1 MVCDKSESVEERF
14 FVVLVRQRRAVVDF
28 FRTFGDDLHFYL
40 LDGQPTQL
48 DRYSVIM
55 NYGFSVGIGDE
66 DIVNRVFN
74 AACVDDSRC
83 DDDLD
88 IVDGEKSSLACFV
101 ETLVCIAAV

>member
-1 MVCDKSESVEERF
+1 MIVA
-14 FVVLVRQRRAVVDF
+14 LVRQRRAVVEF
-28 FRTFGDDLHFYL
+28 FRTFGDYL
-40 LDGQPTQL
+40 QL
-48 DRYSVIM
+48 DRIDGQSAQLDKYAVIM

-66 DIVNRVFN
+66 DTVNRVFN